1 MSLGDAEAGLEP
13 QDAWLL
19 WGGVLHE
26 WSHLGYGAQRT
37 VASVMDSSVEVLT
50 PASLVAVLKAG
61 FESGLPHESA
71 RRQQPDVQPP
81 GEVAVESGASGEGV
95 EAEQTRLIK

>member
-1 MSLGDAEAGLEP
+1 MGDAEAGLEP

-71 RRQQPDVQPP
+71 RGSSSPTRSPP
-81 GEVAVESGASGEGV
+81 GRS
-95 EAEQTRLIK
+95 Q

>member
-1 MSLGDAEAGLEP
+1 MSLGGVEAGLEP

-37 VASVMDSSVEVLT
+37 VASLVDASVEVLT

-61 FESGLPHESA
+61 FDTGLPHESA
-71 RRQQPDVQPP
+71 RRQQPGQ
-81 GEVAVESGASGEGV
+81 VAVESCSASGKGA
-95 EAEQTRLIK
+95 EAEQTKLNK

>member
-61 FESGLPHESA
+61 FDTGLPHESA
-71 RRQQPDVQPP
+71 RRQQPGQVAL
-81 GEVAVESGASGEGV
+81 AVESCSASGEGA
-95 EAEQTRLIK
+95 EAEQTKLIK

>member
-1 MSLGDAEAGLEP
+1 MSLGGVEAGLEP

-37 VASVMDSSVEVLT
+37 VASLVDASVEVLT

-61 FESGLPHESA
+61 FDTGLPHESA
-71 RRQQPDVQPP
+71 RRQQPGQVAL
-81 GEVAVESGASGEGV
+81 AVESCSASGEGA
-95 EAEQTRLIK
+95 EAEQTKLIK

>member
-1 MSLGDAEAGLEP
+1 MSLGGVEAGLEP

-19 WGGVLHE
+19 WGGALHE

-37 VASVMDSSVEVLT
+37 VASLVDASVEVLT

-61 FESGLPHESA
+61 FDTGLPHESA
-71 RRQQPDVQPP
+71 RRQQPGQVAL
-81 GEVAVESGASGEGV
+81 AVESCSASGEGA
-95 EAEQTRLIK
+95 EAEQTKLIK